1 MNFDHRMHSKS
12 TLDTTQNNLT
22 DEITENIVSPQIE
35 IGPNL
40 PPINNDDSIDLPK
53 QANIDD
59 SELVIATLPK
69 HSKLS
74 SFVVL
79 LIIGLI
85 GISGGTYA
93 LFFNSNSKKSPEVF
107 ELAPQGKLTCM
118 PIDDQGNI
126 TNEKYRYN
134 RMKVINLTGENRQ
147 VWVQWN
153 QCSPNEIIH
162 NSDGTIECRK
172 YAKREPY
179 IVGPGG
185 ENAQI
190 FTIDV
195 ACEST
200 GQLDIGSDDSKS
212 PCFNSVDNGDWQ
224 GGVAFTIKTNS
235 QSCVLPTA
243 TPTTTPTPSPS
254 LTATPSPSPTPTT
267 TPTPTPTASPTPTPS
282 ATAIPMSCLNLYTSK
297 FNPQRGD
304 TIIFSCNGIG
314 SYANFARFQL
324 FNINLNQSSRIIS
337 DLIPL
342 DNNKKAA
349 WTYTIRENAEAGVY
363 KVQCQICQKSLGFTE
378 CTNWGLAE

>member
-1 MNFDHRMHSKS
+1 MNFDHQMNSKS

-22 DEITENIVSPQIE
+22 DQITEKIVSPQIE
-35 IGPNL
+35 IGSNP
-40 PPINNDDSIDLPK
+40 PPINNDSG
-53 QANIDD
+53 
-59 SELVIATLPK
+59 LVMATLPK

-79 LIIGLI
+79 LLIGLI

-200 GQLDIGSDDSKS
+200 GQLDIGADDSKS
-212 PCFNSVDNGDWQ
+212 PCFNSVDNVDWQ

-243 TPTTTPTPSPS
+243 TPTITPTPSPS
-254 LTATPSPSPTPTT
+254 PSPTVTPSPSPTPTT
-267 TPTPTPTASPTPTPS
+267 SPTPTPTASPTPTPS
-282 ATAIPMSCLNLYTSK
+282 ATAVPMSCLNLTTSK
-297 FNPQRGD
+297 ITPQRGD
-304 TIIFSCNGIG
+304 TVVYTCSGFGTEAA
-314 SYANFARFQL
+314 YANFRTLKDDQVISPFG
-324 FNINLNQSSRIIS
+324 SSIA
-337 DLIPL
+337 L
-342 DNNKKAA
+342 DDNKRAN
-349 WTYTIRENAEAGVY
+349 WSLYIDPNMEAGNY
-363 KVQCQICQKSLGFTE
+363 KVQCQICVGNDINNR
-378 CTNWGLAE
+378 CTNWSLAQ